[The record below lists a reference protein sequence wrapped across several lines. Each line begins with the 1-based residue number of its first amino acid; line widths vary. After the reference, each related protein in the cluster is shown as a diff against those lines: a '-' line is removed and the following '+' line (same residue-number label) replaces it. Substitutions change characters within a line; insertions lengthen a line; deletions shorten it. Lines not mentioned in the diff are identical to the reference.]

1 MTGTGRHQKGY
12 VFRKGNRWYLRYYDF
27 VVAPNGST
35 SRKAMCKKLADYG
48 RSYKSKASVRPLAD
62 DFLRPFNDGTFVAA
76 GNMTVDAFVEEYY
89 LPYAKEQTRPSTYNG
104 YRKMWQGYLKGPMQM
119 PLRDFRTVDCEA
131 LLNRI
136 ARKRT
141 LGIRTIAHIKHF
153 LSGIFRYAIRKGF
166 LNGANPIRDAVLPK
180 AKAPLDTHAYSLAE
194 VLKMIELLPD
204 PVRTIVAV
212 AAFTGLRRGEL
223 RGLELADYQAGALTV
238 QRSIWRKNVG
248 EPKGKRGRGTVPVI
262 PWLEKILDSYLQTM
276 RPKKYLFEGLRGGP
290 VNLERIIGSAIIPAL
305 DDQAVRWCGWHAF
318 RRGLATNLHQLG
330 VADIVIQAILRHSN
344 VAVTRES
351 YIMRD
356 GVDPQS
362 LAAMQAL
369 EKRLCNFG
377 ATETASVPQLRL
389 MLEQEPPNDQETSG
403 LD

>member
-12 VFRKGNRWYLRYYDF
+12 VFRKGSGWYLRYSDY

-35 SRKAMCKKLADYG
+35 SRKAKCKKLADYG

-62 DFLRPFNDGTFVAA
+62 DFLRPFNDGTFIAA
-76 GNMTVDAFVEEYY
+76 GNMTVGAFVEEYY

-104 YRKMWQGYLKGPMQM
+104 YRKMWDGYLKDPMQM
-119 PLRDFRTVDCEA
+119 PLRDFRTIDCEA
-131 LLNRI
+131 LLNQI
-136 ARKRT
+136 ARKRN
-141 LGIRTIAHIKHF
+141 LGIRTIGHIKHF
-153 LSGIFRYAIRKGF
+153 LSGIFRYAIRNGF

-180 AKAPLDTHAYSLAE
+180 GKAPSDTHAYSLAE
-194 VLKMIELLPD
+194 VLRMIELLPD

-223 RGLELADYQAGALTV
+223 RGLELTDYHAGTLTV
-238 QRSIWRKNVG
+238 RRSIWRKNVG
-248 EPKGKRGRGTVPVI
+248 EPKGKRGRGVVPVI
-262 PWLEKILDSYLQTM
+262 PWLEKILDSYLQIV
-276 RPKKYLFEGLRGGP
+276 RPKKYFFEGLRGGP

-305 DDQAVRWCGWHAF
+305 EGQAVRWCGWHAF

-369 EKRLCNFG
+369 ETRLCNFS
-377 ATETASVPQLRL
+377 ATEAV
-389 MLEQEPPNDQETSG
+389 EPN
-403 LD
+403 

>member
-12 VFRKGNRWYLRYYDF
+12 VFRKGSGWYLRYYDF
-27 VVAPNGST
+27 VVAPSGST
-35 SRKAMCKKLADYG
+35 SRKAKCKKLADYG

-62 DFLRPFNDGTFVAA
+62 EFLRPFNDGTFVAA

-104 YRKMWQGYLKGPMQM
+104 YRKMWDGYLKGPMQM
-119 PLRDFRTVDCEA
+119 PLRDFRTIDCEA
-131 LLNRI
+131 LLNQI
-136 ARKRT
+136 ARKRN
-141 LGIRTIAHIKHF
+141 LGIRTIGHIKHF
-153 LSGIFRYAIRKGF
+153 LSGIFRYAIRNGF
-166 LNGANPIRDAVLPK
+166 LNGTNPIRDAVLPK
-180 AKAPLDTHAYSLAE
+180 AKAPSDTHAYSLAE

-223 RGLELADYQAGALTV
+223 RGLELTDYHAGTLTV
-238 QRSIWRKNVG
+238 RRSIWRKNVG
-248 EPKGKRGRGTVPVI
+248 EPKGKRGRGVVPVI
-262 PWLEKILDSYLQTM
+262 PWLEKILDSYLQIM

-290 VNLERIIGSAIIPAL
+290 INLERIIGSVIVPAL
-305 DDQAVRWCGWHAF
+305 EGQSVRWQGWHAF

-330 VADIVIQAILRHSN
+330 VVDIVIQAILRHSN

-362 LAAMQAL
+362 VAAMQAL
-369 EKRLCNFG
+369 EARLCNFG
-377 ATETASVPQLRL
+377 AIEAVSEPQVSS
-389 MLEQEPPNDQETSG
+389 PNKSESLSD
-403 LD
+403 